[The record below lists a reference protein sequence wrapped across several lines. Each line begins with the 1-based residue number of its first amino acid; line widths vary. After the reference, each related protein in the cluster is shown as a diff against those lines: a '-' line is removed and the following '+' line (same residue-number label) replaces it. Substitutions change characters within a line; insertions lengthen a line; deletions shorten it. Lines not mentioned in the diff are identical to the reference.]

1 MIFIKNVKVPIKSL
15 EEPQNVKRKIRLF
28 FTFTGSLAVRNIS
41 ECEFFLFFILLSF
54 ALYVCLRL
62 PDRPC

>member
-28 FTFTGSLAVRNIS
+28 FTFTGSLAV
-41 ECEFFLFFILLSF
+41 
-54 ALYVCLRL
+54 
-62 PDRPC
+62 